1 MREEIIRRRDS
12 SGDVLGLAGRFY
24 QSADV
29 DEERQI
35 IGIVKSGEFRGSGV
49 HAIRTTRAQRME
61 RTLRESKAAC
71 RRAAPPRGIELIT
84 SGGVR
89 HDGGVCGLSPAPEN
103 ANPLPPIIGHYA
115 RPQPRHPTR
124 PVRTS
129 TPSAPPPPR

>member
-84 SGGVR
+84 RRGVLP
-89 HDGGVCGLSPAPEN
+89 HDGF
-103 ANPLPPIIGHYA
+103 PLPPA
-115 RPQPRHPTR
+115 HPT
-124 PVRTS
+124 T
-129 TPSAPPPPR
+129 AHPPPLY